1 MGLSSVLTFTIRKGR
16 KGGGDIRLEK
26 DDKVTEV
33 NSH

>member
-1 MGLSSVLTFTIRKGR
+1 MGISSGLTFTVRKGR
-16 KGGGDIRLEK
+16 KGGGDVGFEK